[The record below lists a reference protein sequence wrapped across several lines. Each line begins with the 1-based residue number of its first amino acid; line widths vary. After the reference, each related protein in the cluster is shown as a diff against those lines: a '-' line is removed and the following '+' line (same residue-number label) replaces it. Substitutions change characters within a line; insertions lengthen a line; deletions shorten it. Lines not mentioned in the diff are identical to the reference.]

1 MTGCRE
7 CGAPVKRIEDGI
19 FRYQPQFC
27 QSCSQRIADAEAEAE
42 KARAIDAA
50 LTAAG
55 ATPRIRDWSL
65 QTYPREHGGAQA
77 VEAATEWVEA
87 YRTGGAP
94 NLYLWGKPGSGKTGL
109 AWGIVREV
117 LRDEYRAAKQTGL
130 PMRNAAALIDV
141 RQYLADT
148 RGQIRGER
156 GPAQRAS
163 TVPLAVLDDLGAER
177 ETAWAVETIG
187 LVVAAR
193 YENLLPTIVTSNYSP
208 EALADR
214 LGGSDDAHGARILSR
229 LCSGATVLELAA
241 NDRRFV
247 A

>member
-1 MTGCRE
+1 M
-7 CGAPVKRIEDGI
+7 
-19 FRYQPQFC
+19 FRYQPQYC
-27 QSCSQRIADAEAEAE
+27 APCSQRIAQAEEEAERT
-42 KARAIDAA
+42 RAIDKA

-65 QTYPREHGGAQA
+65 QTYPQAHGGSEA
-77 VEAATEWVEA
+77 VEVAREWVDA
-87 YRTGGAP
+87 YRAGNAH
-94 NLYLWGKPGSGKTGL
+94 NLYLWGRPGSGKTGL

-117 LRDEYRAAKQTGL
+117 LRDEYRKAKQTGL

-148 RGQIRGER
+148 RGAIKGER

-163 TVPLAVLDDLGAER
+163 TVPVAVLDDLGAER

-193 YENLLPTIVTSNYSP
+193 YENLLPTIVTSNYAP
-208 EALADR
+208 EELAER

-229 LCSGATVLELAA
+229 LCAGATVLELRAA
-241 NDRRFV
+241 DRRFV
-247 A
+247 V